1 MNKEQFIEKILN
13 STNGMQEVAPS
24 DALFSKIQSRIQAKK
39 PVDNYITWL
48 VAASILLLLSLNA
61 GILLTSNTASNTS
74 EQLSSLVSTTNNQL
88 Y

>member
-13 STNGMQEVAPS
+13 STNGIQEVAPS
-24 DALFSKIQSRIQAKK
+24 DALFSKIQSRMQAKK

>member
-13 STNGMQEVAPS
+13 STNGIQEVAPS

-61 GILLTSNTASNTS
+61 GILLTSNTASNAS

>member
-13 STNGMQEVAPS
+13 STNGIQEVAPS